1 MLLLLQTLDD
11 GLNFILFFR
20 TIFYGLID
28 DIKTELNNPWEQLT
42 RCNDDDVFELC
53 ESVCVCV

>member
-42 RCNDDDVFELC
+42 RCNDDDVFEL
-53 ESVCVCV
+53 